1 MTSEDDTRRVID
13 PFREAKLSRAV
24 NEAWED
30 VRKDLARY
38 SIWART
44 RACMMFERLTVR
56 LQEAFIDEP
65 GVRFEFANETVKI
78 AFDDKIV
85 ARVKKADSR
94 GLGHNVQTETND
106 LFCDQF
112 DVFPGFEPL
121 DKIEIVYVLNMY
133 GTEIKR
139 IMIQARDGDVRL
151 WAYEIDDTALG
162 TTAPVH
168 TLPPRP
174 SAPIASD
181 LENLVQPKA
190 KPNVKD
196 ETDKSK

>member
-1 MTSEDDTRRVID
+1 MSTEDDTRRVIT
-13 PFREAKLSRAV
+13 PSREAKLSRAV
-24 NEAWED
+24 KDAWED

-56 LQEAFIDEP
+56 LQETFFDDP

-78 AFDDKIV
+78 TFDDKIV
-85 ARVKKADSR
+85 ARVKKADGN

-106 LFCDQF
+106 LFCGQADM
-112 DVFPGFEPL
+112 FPGFEPL
-121 DKIEIVYVLNMY
+121 DRIEIVYVLNMY

-139 IMIQARDGDVRL
+139 IMVQARDGDVRL
-151 WAYEIDDTALG
+151 WAYKIDDTEIG
-162 TTAPVH
+162 TAAPVYP
-168 TLPPRP
+168 LPPRP
-174 SAPIASD
+174 PAPIASD

-190 KPNVKD
+190 KPILKD

>member
-1 MTSEDDTRRVID
+1 MSTEDDTRRVIT
-13 PFREAKLSRAV
+13 PSREAKLSRAV
-24 NEAWED
+24 NLAWED

-56 LQEAFIDEP
+56 LQETFFDDP
-65 GVRFEFANETVKI
+65 GVRFQFANETVKI
-78 AFDDKIV
+78 TFDDKIV
-85 ARVKKADSR
+85 ARVKKADNS

-106 LFCDQF
+106 LFCDQA
-112 DVFPGFEPL
+112 DMFPGFEPL

-139 IMIQARDGDVRL
+139 IMVQARDGDVRL

-162 TTAPVH
+162 TAAPVEP
-168 TLPPRP
+168 LPTRP
-174 SAPIASD
+174 MPPPAGD
-181 LENLVQPKA
+181 DLVQPRV
-190 KPNVKD
+190 KPIVKD
-196 ETDKSK
+196 ESDKSK